1 MYGMISSLSNGN
13 SLFTC
18 KSVSIL
24 LFALFKLILMRYV
37 LGSELRR
44 PYLYVPD
51 ISESKY
57 FET

>member
-1 MYGMISSLSNGN
+1 MYGIISSLSNGT

-18 KSVSIL
+18 NSTSIL
-24 LFALFKLILMRYV
+24 LFTLFKLILMRYV
-37 LGSELRR
+37 LGSKLRR
-44 PYLYVPD
+44 LYLYVPD